1 MVQYNCSNNT
11 VQIRKRR
18 TNMKKITRTVITH
31 SITFA
36 EVNGTNL
43 EMFEVREMA
52 EAPGARFLSALSK
65 ERKKQ
70 VVVVSDVPIEK
81 KYTMT
86 LEKFIENAELEEAY
100 EV

>member
-1 MVQYNCSNNT
+1 
-11 VQIRKRR
+11 
-18 TNMKKITRTVITH
+18 MKKITRTVITH

-36 EVNGTNL
+36 EVNGRNL

-81 KYTMT
+81 KYSMT

>member
-1 MVQYNCSNNT
+1 
-11 VQIRKRR
+11 
-18 TNMKKITRTVITH
+18 MKKITRTVITH

-36 EVNGTNL
+36 EVNGTKL

-81 KYTMT
+81 KYSMT

>member
-1 MVQYNCSNNT
+1 
-11 VQIRKRR
+11 
-18 TNMKKITRTVITH
+18 MKKITRTVITH

-36 EVNGTNL
+36 EVNGTAL
-43 EMFEVREMA
+43 EMFQVREMA

-81 KYTMT
+81 KYSMT
-86 LEKFIENAELEEAY
+86 LEKFIENAELEEVQEY
-100 EV
+100 

>member
-1 MVQYNCSNNT
+1 
-11 VQIRKRR
+11 
-18 TNMKKITRTVITH
+18 MKKITRTVITH

-36 EVNGTNL
+36 EVNGTKL

-70 VVVVSDVPIEK
+70 VVVLSDVPIEK
-81 KYTMT
+81 KYSMT

>member
-1 MVQYNCSNNT
+1 
-11 VQIRKRR
+11 
-18 TNMKKITRTVITH
+18 MKKITRTVITH

-43 EMFEVREMA
+43 EIFETREMA
-52 EAPGARFLSALSK
+52 ETPGTRFLSALSK

-81 KYTMT
+81 KYSMT
-86 LEKFIENAELEEAY
+86 VDKFIENAELEEVQ
-100 EV
+100 EIK

>member
-1 MVQYNCSNNT
+1 
-11 VQIRKRR
+11 
-18 TNMKKITRTVITH
+18 MKKITRTVITH

-81 KYTMT
+81 KYSMT
-86 LEKFIENAELEEAY
+86 LEKFMENAELEEAY

>member
-1 MVQYNCSNNT
+1 
-11 VQIRKRR
+11 
-18 TNMKKITRTVITH
+18 MKKITRTVITH

-36 EVNGTNL
+36 EVNGTKL

-81 KYTMT
+81 KYSMT

-100 EV
+100 EVWKHM

>member
-1 MVQYNCSNNT
+1 
-11 VQIRKRR
+11 
-18 TNMKKITRTVITH
+18 MKKITRTVITH

-43 EMFEVREMA
+43 ETFEVREMA

-81 KYTMT
+81 KYSMA

>member
-1 MVQYNCSNNT
+1 
-11 VQIRKRR
+11 
-18 TNMKKITRTVITH
+18 MKKITRTVITH

-43 EMFEVREMA
+43 EIFETREMS
-52 EAPGARFLSALSK
+52 ETPGTRFLSALSK

-81 KYTMT
+81 KYSMT
-86 LEKFIENAELEEAY
+86 VDKFIENAELEEVQEY
-100 EV
+100 

>member
-1 MVQYNCSNNT
+1 
-11 VQIRKRR
+11 
-18 TNMKKITRTVITH
+18 MKKITRTVITH

-43 EMFEVREMA
+43 EMIEVREMA

-81 KYTMT
+81 KYSMT